1 MPQSAVLPPTYVG
14 SDTGHF
20 FLSTVSSL
28 GKENIVKESPR
39 GQKVGRLLELIGGRY
54 TLLAMCPV
62 ISLHEQVFVARG
74 LLASWCWRGQMQ
86 KAVPSFCLSSIEFC
100 KLEDT
105 MV

>member
-39 GQKVGRLLELIGGRY
+39 GQKELIGGRY
-54 TLLAMCPV
+54 TYWQCVQQYPCMN
-62 ISLHEQVFVARG
+62 
-74 LLASWCWRGQMQ
+74 
-86 KAVPSFCLSSIEFC
+86 KCL
-100 KLEDT
+100 
-105 MV
+105 